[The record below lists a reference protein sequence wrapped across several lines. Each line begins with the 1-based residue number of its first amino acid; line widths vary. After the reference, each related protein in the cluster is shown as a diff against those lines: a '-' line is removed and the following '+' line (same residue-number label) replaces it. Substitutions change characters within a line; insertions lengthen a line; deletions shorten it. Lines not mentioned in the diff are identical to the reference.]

1 MADFILESGYCY
13 VTGRL
18 SLIEVKSLW
27 RQRASLIPEQ
37 AIGLNLSR
45 LEYCDSAGVAFLI
58 ELLAAARKANHEF
71 TLIEPSAQ
79 LEKLIGLYDLEAF
92 FVEAS

>member
-1 MADFILESGYCY
+1 MADFIFESHYCY

-27 RQRASLIPEQ
+27 RQRASLISEQ
-37 AIGLNLSR
+37 AKGLNLSR
-45 LEYCDSAGVAFLI
+45 LEYCDSAGMAFLI
-58 ELLAAARKANHEF
+58 ELLAAKRKTDCEF
-71 TLIEPSAQ
+71 RLTGPSAQ